1 MVSENM
7 GEVFVGLGDASKVY
21 RSVQTLYIVQQM
33 QMLRKEKFHTSDT
46 FETHRNTFISSVK
59 IIGLWHVM
67 IFGFAKKLRDSA

>member
-46 FETHRNTFISSVK
+46 FETYQNTFISSVK

-67 IFGFAKKLRDSA
+67 IFGSAKKLRDSA